1 MYSFEGANTMR
12 EKPEP
17 PADNECCD
25 SGCDPCVWDIY
36 RKELEKW
43 NRIQQRKQQ
52 EKSDKPEE
60 QSS

>member
-1 MYSFEGANTMR
+1 MR

-43 NRIQQRKQQ
+43 NRIQQRKKQQ
-52 EKSDKPEE
+52 AENDKPAE